1 MRVRAAM
8 RLSPIAITDSGPSGM
23 LRTRWRLLSLAL
35 LLMVLIGFIVAL
47 TCMGTPRA
55 MRAAMALGGT
65 LAGML
70 ALAVF
75 VCRR

>member
-1 MRVRAAM
+1 M
-8 RLSPIAITDSGPSGM
+8 
-23 LRTRWRLLSLAL
+23 SLAL

-47 TCMGTPRA
+47 ACMGTPRA